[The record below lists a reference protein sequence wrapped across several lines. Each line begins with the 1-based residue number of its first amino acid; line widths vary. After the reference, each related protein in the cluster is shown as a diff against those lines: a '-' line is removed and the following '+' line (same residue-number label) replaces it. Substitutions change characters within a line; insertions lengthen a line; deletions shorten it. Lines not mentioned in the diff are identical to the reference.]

1 MDDVEVMHVFDGLEK
16 LLDVIDDLG
25 LSQLGFRHEIR
36 EKLAAVEK
44 LLHHQQPETRLRN
57 ARAKRDAD
65 GE

>member
-1 MDDVEVMHVFDGLEK
+1 MNHVKVVHVLDGFEK
-16 LLDVIDDLG
+16 LFDVVNDFGFGQLG
-25 LSQLGFRHEIR
+25 LGHQIW
-36 EKLAAVEK
+36 EKLAAVQK